1 VSKGKWKDSDHV
13 KQDSSWTTFDEIL
26 FLKGLLS
33 RKRGEMVRNYRDHM
47 DRRFDWGEINR
58 VEVDLFL
65 KAEGY

>member
-1 VSKGKWKDSDHV
+1 MSKGKHCEV
-13 KQDSSWTTFDEIL
+13 KQDSSWNTADEIL

-33 RKRGEMVRNYRDHM
+33 RKRGEMVRNYRDCM
-47 DRRFDWGEINR
+47 GEREYWGEINR